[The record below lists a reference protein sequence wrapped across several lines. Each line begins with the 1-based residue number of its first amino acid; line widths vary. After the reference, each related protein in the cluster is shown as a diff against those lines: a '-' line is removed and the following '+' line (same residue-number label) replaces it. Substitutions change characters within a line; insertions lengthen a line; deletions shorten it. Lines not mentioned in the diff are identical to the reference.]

1 MARTKNAPSQCSRI
15 FNPSTGSERE
25 EDIAIAMSWFSSLYN
40 RLPSTSD
47 NNEQLLMIKSTCNLL
62 TQTNT
67 ISRSPPSLA
76 RHSPSSCPVSTSG
89 PSGSRLSRSS
99 RYYYIM
105 NDSQI
110 SFITPYLSPG
120 EAAPQHLPGALHV
133 HGGAPE
139 LGHLLQVSDAH

>member
-1 MARTKNAPSQCSRI
+1 MNNLVSLSKPGQATLYPFITDYQVNQI
-15 FNPSTGSERE
+15 
-25 EDIAIAMSWFSSLYN
+25 IMSKL
-40 RLPSTSD
+40 
-47 NNEQLLMIKSTCNLL
+47 QMIKSTCNLL

-120 EAAPQHLPGALHV
+120 EAAPQHLPGALYV